1 MSALRL
7 LPGISPSGRVQP
19 APAAAARRSIPRP
32 WIRSVV
38 RMGIQQEVRAEA
50 ARCLQSFAG
59 DGNDRF
65 VKSEWHAAGL
75 GYMDERA
82 MQRCL
87 LSIPVRPDF
96 QRT

>member
-1 MSALRL
+1 MCALRL

-19 APAAAARRSIPRP
+19 ATTVAVRQHIPQP

-38 RMGIQQEVRAEA
+38 QTGIQEEGRAAA
-50 ARCLQSFAG
+50 ARRLQSSAAG
-59 DGNDRF
+59 GSDRF
-65 VKSEWHAAGL
+65 SKLEWRAAGL
-75 GYMDERA
+75 GYTDERA
-82 MQRCL
+82 TQRCP